1 MRGRAAVVW
10 MYIVPV
16 AIVNGMLR
24 DMALAP
30 YLGDPTARAISCVTL
45 AAAVLAIARM
55 SIAWIGPPTAGAAWM
70 VGVIWLNLTL
80 ALEFLVGHYVFGT
93 PWAALRADYNI
104 FAGRLWV
111 LVLAAALAGP
121 RIMFRPPP
129 SRTDQTFGLV
139 AAAALALLTLSA
151 APSAIFLTGEEDDLL
166 YNAAAVFEYVTVQTA
181 PAIPASVLLRAHGL
195 AIFPRTVLDGARFA
209 GKGVMSARGATPT
222 EWTPPAAIAIEGVI
236 PLQLE
241 SPEADLILVAQTQ
254 RGLDYLVQAR
264 FANPV
269 APPIAAG
276 VLGADSGGR
285 MNADILAYMR
295 FGNYLAG
302 VTVGDWS
309 IRELKA
315 DNAIR
320 YGRPYSTEAI
330 VRGAGFF
337 HLPPAARAWR
347 NAIAAYFR
355 EMS

>member
-1 MRGRAAVVW
+1 MLGRAAVVW
-10 MYIVPV
+10 MCIVPV

-24 DMALAP
+24 DVVLAP
-30 YLGDPTARAISCVTL
+30 YLGDPAARAISCVTL
-45 AAAVLAIARM
+45 AAAVLVVAWM
-55 SIAWIGPPTAGAAWM
+55 SIAWIGPRTAGAAWM

-80 ALEFLVGHYVFGT
+80 AFEFLAGHYVFGT

-111 LVLAAALAGP
+111 LVLAAALTGP

-129 SRTDQTFGLV
+129 PQAKEKLGLV

-151 APSAIFLTGEEDDLL
+151 APLAISPTAEEEDLL
-166 YNAAAVFEYVTVQTA
+166 YNATAVFRHVAVQA
-181 PAIPASVLLRAHGL
+181 IPAIPASVLLRAHGV
-195 AIFPRTVLDGARFA
+195 AVFPRTVLDGARFA
-209 GKGVMSARGATPT
+209 GKGVMSARGAIPT
-222 EWTPPAAIAIEGVI
+222 EWTPPAAIAFEGVI

-241 SPEADLILVAQTQ
+241 SPETDLILVAQTQ
-254 RGLDYLVQAR
+254 RGLDYLIQAR

-269 APPIAAG
+269 VPPIAAG
-276 VLGADSGGR
+276 VLGADTVGR
-285 MNADILAYMR
+285 LNADILAYMR

-302 VTVGDWS
+302 VTVSDWS

-315 DNAIR
+315 ANAIL

-330 VRGAGFF
+330 VRGDGFF

-355 EMS
+355 ELS